1 MHYPFTGLFYQI
13 KTKHFCDYRSVFFG
27 HLSSLGPFWS
37 AHWSCQA
44 LVFSLKNCVCIT
56 FVSEAKWMQ
65 QGYVLESQSSILF
78 YCYWIISCGNQHASK
93 KMEFWALSL
102 TTSEFELPSN
112 ANCRT
117 SNQLD
122 LSNGESWLNAA
133 LLALKTAFCKFCT
146 SSCSTRWQCC
156 ESMLHK
162 NNCTSKSRCI
172 LLKC

>member
-13 KTKHFCDYRSVFFG
+13 KTKHFCDYWSVFFVQ
-27 HLSSLGPFWS
+27 LSSLGPFWS

-65 QGYVLESQSSILF
+65 QGYVLETQFSILF
-78 YCYWIISCGNQHASK
+78 YCYWIISCGNHHASK
-93 KMEFWALSL
+93 KWNSELQAWPRQNLSC
-102 TTSEFELPSN
+102 PQN

-156 ESMLHK
+156 KSMLHK